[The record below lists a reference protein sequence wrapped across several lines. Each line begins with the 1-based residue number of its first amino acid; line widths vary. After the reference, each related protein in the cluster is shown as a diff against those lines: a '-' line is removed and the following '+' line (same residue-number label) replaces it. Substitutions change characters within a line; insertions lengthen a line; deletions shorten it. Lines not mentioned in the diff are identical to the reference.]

1 MAYKEE
7 HHRDLIKRI
16 YGVFVCIFIFK
27 PKQISKGIE
36 FDTVERWVM
45 NLLMK
50 YFNPIEFDGVKIRC
64 YIFIV

>member
-1 MAYKEE
+1 MAYKEK
-7 HHRDLIKRI
+7 HHGNLIKRI

-36 FDTVERWVM
+36 FDTVETWVM

-50 YFNPIEFDGVKIRC
+50 HFKPIEFDGVKIGL
-64 YIFIV
+64 YT